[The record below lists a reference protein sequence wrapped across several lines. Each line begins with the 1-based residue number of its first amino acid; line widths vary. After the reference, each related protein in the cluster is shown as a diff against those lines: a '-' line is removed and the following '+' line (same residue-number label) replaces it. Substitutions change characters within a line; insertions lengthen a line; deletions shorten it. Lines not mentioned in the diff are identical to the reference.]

1 MRLVLLPGLNGSH
14 RLFAPLLPFLGER
27 QVTTLELPQQGPQ
40 DPDSLA
46 TALAGQ
52 LGDSPFVLLG
62 ESFSGPVAYR
72 LALRQPQGLHGVIFA
87 ASFLRCPHPLLPLT
101 RYLPLPGGLLNSG
114 ALLKLFCLDQR
125 ASPALLKLLREE
137 TRQLP
142 HDLLR
147 ARLRSL
153 SNLQEPTQPLELPC
167 LHLLPRQD
175 RLVSGRAAALQQ
187 YCRNLQQVELDGPH
201 FLLQSQ
207 PAACAQA
214 INDFIRRLP
223 QEQLMPK
230 AGTTH

>member
-1 MRLVLLPGLNGSH
+1 MRLLLLPGLNGSH

-46 TALAGQ
+46 TVLAGQ
-52 LGDSPFVLLG
+52 LGDNPFVLLG

-72 LALRQPQGLHGVIFA
+72 LALRQPQGLRGVIFA

-114 ALLKLFCLDQR
+114 ALLKLFCVGPG
-125 ASPALLKLLREE
+125 ASPALLELLRTEIH
-137 TRQLP
+137 QLP

-153 SNLQEPTQPLELPC
+153 SELQEPTQPLELPT

-175 RLVSGRAAALQQ
+175 RLVSRRTAALQQ
-187 YCRNLQQVELDGPH
+187 HCRNLQRVELDGPH

-207 PAACAQA
+207 PAACGQA
-214 INDFIRRLP
+214 INDFIQRLSQKQP
-223 QEQLMPK
+223 LPK
-230 AGTTH
+230 AGITH